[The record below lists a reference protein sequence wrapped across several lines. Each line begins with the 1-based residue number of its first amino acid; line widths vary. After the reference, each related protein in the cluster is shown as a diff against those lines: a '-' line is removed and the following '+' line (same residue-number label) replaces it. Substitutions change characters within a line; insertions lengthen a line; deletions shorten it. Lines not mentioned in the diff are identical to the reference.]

1 MTALDRPQPLCSTL
15 NPMSSS
21 LEGRTELRKT
31 ALLLLAAAL
40 LAFTQQ
46 LPAQPTTSSAP
57 SSAEARAKALHSIFH
72 DYWEQTLK
80 RQPEFASSLGDKRY
94 NDQISDYSVKAIND
108 WLAVEQEMLLKLAG
122 IDPAGLPEQDQVSR
136 ELLIHH

>member
-1 MTALDRPQPLCSTL
+1 MTALGRREPLWSKL
-15 NPMSSS
+15 NPMSSCF
-21 LEGRTELRKT
+21 EGRTELRKS
-31 ALLLLAAAL
+31 ALLLAAATL
-40 LAFTQQ
+40 LCFIQP

-108 WLAVEQEMLLKLAG
+108 WLAVEQEMLLKLAA
-122 IDPAGLPEQDQVSR
+122 IDTAGLPEQD
-136 ELLIHH
+136 